1 MAICTLTRWTQPDI
15 RAKNMSTART
25 IARSSILLLIGQIVS
40 LGVAAVYGIAIA
52 RYLGVTGFGLLSTAI
67 AFTGVFVP
75 FTSLGLTTLAT
86 REVARDKSLAS
97 KYLSNLIIIEI
108 ALASGTFCLIA
119 LAAYVLRYPQETII
133 LIYILALDVVCTGFT
148 NVFQSQFQAF
158 ERMEYLSIG
167 TILNSVV
174 AFVVVIW
181 GITAGLS
188 VVWFAFAYFVSSLAV
203 TIYSVTAYSK
213 NFSLPYI
220 EIDLKFWKRI
230 LPEALPFALTGLF
243 ITIYFYIDSVLL
255 SVMKGA
261 EAVGWY
267 NAPYRLIM
275 VLVLIPAIISTAVFP
290 AMSRFHGTAKDTFRL
305 IYKRY
310 FKYMAIVAVP
320 IGIGTTLLAGQ
331 IITLIFGV
339 AYGNSAIALQIL
351 IWATVFIFLEAAFLR
366 LFETSNRQ
374 MIVTKITA
382 VGVIE
387 NVTLDL
393 LLIPR
398 FSYVGTSIATAATEF
413 TVLLL
418 CVFVSSRITYPLSK
432 KDVAGLVKIGA
443 ASLLM
448 GLVIVY
454 LGNLNLLS
462 VFPAVLLYFAMLY
475 LSRVVDNEDIAM
487 FRSILRRG

>member
-1 MAICTLTRWTQPDI
+1 
-15 RAKNMSTART
+15 MSTART

-40 LGVAAVYGIAIA
+40 LGIGAVYAILIA

-67 AFTGVFVP
+67 AFTGVFAP
-75 FTSLGLTTLAT
+75 FTSLGLITLAT

-97 KYLSNLIIIEI
+97 KYLGNLIIIEI

-119 LAAYVLRYPQETII
+119 LAAYVLRYPQETIT
-133 LIYILALDVVCTGFT
+133 LIYILALSVVCAGFT
-148 NVFQSQFQAF
+148 SVFYSLFQAF
-158 ERMEYLSIG
+158 ERMEYQSIG
-167 TILNSVV
+167 QILNAV
-174 AFVVVIW
+174 ATFVIVIW
-181 GITAGLS
+181 GITAGLG

-203 TIYSVTAYSK
+203 TIYCLTVYSTK
-213 NFSLPYI
+213 FSLPHV
-220 EIDLKFWKRI
+220 EIDLKFWKGI
-230 LPEALPFALTGLF
+230 FPEALPFALTGLF

-261 EAVGWY
+261 EAVGLY

-275 VLVLIPAIISTAVFP
+275 LLVVFPTIVSTAIFP

-310 FKYMAIVAVP
+310 FKYLAIVSVP
-320 IGIGTTLLAGQ
+320 LGIGTTLLAGQ

-351 IWATVFIFLEAAFLR
+351 IWATVFIFLAAAFLR
-366 LFETSNRQ
+366 VFETSNRQ
-374 MIVTKITA
+374 VIVTKITA
-382 VGVIE
+382 VGMVE

-398 FSYVGTSIATAATEF
+398 LSYVGPSIATAATEL

-418 CVFVSSRITYPLSK
+418 CVFVSSRITYSLSK
-432 KDVAGLVKIGA
+432 KDVADLVKIGA

-448 GLVIVY
+448 GLFIVY
-454 LGNLNLLS
+454 LGDLNLLS
-462 VFPAVLLYFAMLY
+462 VFPAVLLYFALLY
-475 LSRVVDNEDIAM
+475 LLRVVDNEDIAL
-487 FRSILRRG
+487 LRNIVRGGEV

>member
-1 MAICTLTRWTQPDI
+1 
-15 RAKNMSTART
+15 MSTART

-40 LGVAAVYGIAIA
+40 LGIAAVYGIVLA

-67 AFTGVFVP
+67 AFTTVFAP
-75 FTSLGLTTLAT
+75 FTSLGLSTLAT

-97 KYLSNLIIIEI
+97 KYLGNLIIIEI

-119 LAAYVLRYPQETII
+119 LVAYVLRYPPETIT
-133 LIYILALDVVCTGFT
+133 LIYILALSVVCGGFT
-148 NVFQSQFQAF
+148 AIFYSLFQAF
-158 ERMEYLSIG
+158 ERMEYQSLGLILSTG
-167 TILNSVV
+167 AT
-174 AFVVVIW
+174 FVVVIW
-181 GITAGLS
+181 GITAGLG
-188 VVWFAFAYFVSSLAV
+188 VVWFAFAYFVGSLAV
-203 TIYSVTAYSK
+203 TIYSLIVYSTK
-213 NFSLPYI
+213 FSQPHI

-230 LPEALPFALTGLF
+230 FPEALPFALSGLF
-243 ITIYFYIDSVLL
+243 ATIYFYIDSVLL

-261 EAVGWY
+261 DAVGWY

-275 VLVLIPAIISTAVFP
+275 VLLFVPTVISTAVFP
-290 AMSRFHGTAKDTFRL
+290 AMSRFHATANDSFRL
-305 IYKRY
+305 IYKGY
-310 FKYMAIVAVP
+310 FKYMAIVSVP
-320 IGIGTTLLAGQ
+320 LGIGTTLLAGQ

-351 IWATVFIFLEAAFLR
+351 IWATVFIFLTAAFLR

-382 VGVIE
+382 VGMVE

-393 LLIPR
+393 ILIPR
-398 FSYVGTSIATAATEF
+398 FSYVGTSIATAATEL

-432 KDVAGLVKIGA
+432 KDLGSLVKIGA

-448 GLVIVY
+448 GLFIVY

-475 LSRVVDNEDIAM
+475 LLRVVDNEDIAL
-487 FRSILRRG
+487 FRNIVRRG

>member
-1 MAICTLTRWTQPDI
+1 MLV
-15 RAKNMSTART
+15 
-25 IARSSILLLIGQIVS
+25 GQIVS
-40 LGVAAVYGIAIA
+40 LGIAAVYGILLA

-67 AFTGVFVP
+67 AFTTVFAP
-75 FTSLGLTTLAT
+75 FTSLGLSTLAT

-97 KYLSNLIIIEI
+97 KYLGNLIIIEI

-119 LAAYVLRYPQETII
+119 LAAYVLRYPQETIT
-133 LIYILALDVVCTGFT
+133 LIYILALSVVCAGFT
-148 NVFQSQFQAF
+148 GVFQSLFQAF
-158 ERMEYLSIG
+158 EKMEYQSLGLILSTG
-167 TILNSVV
+167 AT
-174 AFVVVIW
+174 FVVVIW
-181 GITAGLS
+181 GITARLG
-188 VVWFAFAYFVSSLAV
+188 VVWFAFAYFVGSLAV
-203 TIYSVTAYSK
+203 TIYCVIVYSTK
-213 NFSLPYI
+213 FSQPHV

-230 LPEALPFALTGLF
+230 LPQALPFALSGLF
-243 ITIYFYIDSVLL
+243 TTIYFYIDSVLL

-261 EAVGWY
+261 DAVGWY

-275 VLVLIPAIISTAVFP
+275 VLLFVPTVISTAVFP
-290 AMSRFHGTAKDTFRL
+290 AMSRFHATANDSFRL

-310 FKYMAIVAVP
+310 FKYMAIVSVP
-320 IGIGTTLLAGQ
+320 LGIGTTLLAGQ

-339 AYGNSAIALQIL
+339 PYENSAIALQIL
-351 IWATVFIFLEAAFLR
+351 IWATVFIFLTAAFLR

-374 MIVTKITA
+374 MMVTKITA
-382 VGVIE
+382 VGMVE

-393 LLIPR
+393 ILIPR
-398 FSYVGTSIATAATEF
+398 FSYVGTSIATAATEL

-432 KDVAGLVKIGA
+432 KDIGNLVKIGA

-448 GLVIVY
+448 GLLIVC

-475 LSRVVDNEDIAM
+475 LLRVVDNEDIAL
-487 FRSILRRG
+487 FRNIVRRG

>member
-1 MAICTLTRWTQPDI
+1 
-15 RAKNMSTART
+15 
-25 IARSSILLLIGQIVS
+25 
-40 LGVAAVYGIAIA
+40 
-52 RYLGVTGFGLLSTAI
+52 
-67 AFTGVFVP
+67 
-75 FTSLGLTTLAT
+75 
-86 REVARDKSLAS
+86 
-97 KYLSNLIIIEI
+97 
-108 ALASGTFCLIA
+108 
-119 LAAYVLRYPQETII
+119 
-133 LIYILALDVVCTGFT
+133 
-148 NVFQSQFQAF
+148 
-158 ERMEYLSIG
+158 
-167 TILNSVV
+167 
-174 AFVVVIW
+174 
-181 GITAGLS
+181 
-188 VVWFAFAYFVSSLAV
+188 
-203 TIYSVTAYSK
+203 
-213 NFSLPYI
+213 
-220 EIDLKFWKRI
+220 
-230 LPEALPFALTGLF
+230 
-243 ITIYFYIDSVLL
+243 
-255 SVMKGA
+255 
-261 EAVGWY
+261 
-267 NAPYRLIM
+267 
-275 VLVLIPAIISTAVFP
+275 
-290 AMSRFHGTAKDTFRL
+290 MSRFHGTAKDTFRL

-462 VFPAVLLYFAMLY
+462 VFPAVIF
-475 LSRVVDNEDIAM
+475 V
-487 FRSILRRG
+487 LRDAIPLTRGRQRGYCDV